1 MRTNSQVKCPESH
14 TKTESHTEVEGL
26 NIEQLVT
33 EYGQFLKQFIY
44 RKLWDKQN
52 AEDIFQTVILEAI
65 KSKHTFKAE
74 CHPKYW
80 LMGIASNVIK
90 NTARKSSAIMC
101 SIDDE
106 NGYSLIDDITEDG
119 AEDPAT
125 AYERDMLM
133 DSLQKAFSCL
143 PEDMKIVM
151 VEVVNNGSSYMDAA
165 KKLNIAIGTVRS
177 RISRARELMRMRVS
191 YS

>member
-1 MRTNSQVKCPESH
+1 MRTNSQVNC
-14 TKTESHTEVEGL
+14 TVAHTEVEGL
-26 NIEQLVT
+26 NIELLVK

-90 NTARKSSAIMC
+90 NTARKSSAVMC
-101 SIDDE
+101 SIDDVD
-106 NGYSLIDDITEDG
+106 GQSILDDITLDG
-119 AEDPAT
+119 AEDPAD
-125 AYERDMLM
+125 AYERELFL
-133 DSLQKAFSCL
+133 DSLQKAFSTL
-143 PEDMKIVM
+143 PEDMKVVM
-151 VEVVNNGSSYMDAA
+151 IEVVNNGSSYMDAA

-191 YS
+191 YN